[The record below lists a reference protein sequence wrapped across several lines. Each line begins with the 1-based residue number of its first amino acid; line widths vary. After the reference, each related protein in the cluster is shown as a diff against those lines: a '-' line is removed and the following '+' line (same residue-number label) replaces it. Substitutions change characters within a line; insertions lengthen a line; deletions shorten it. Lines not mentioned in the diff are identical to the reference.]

1 MTFMKKTLVASTAL
15 ALVAA
20 PAFSQTTPSLNAE
33 ASAEVQVQIEKDGD
47 NGVNSVGDAIGATG
61 DFATDTVGGAVNL
74 AGDASGATGKFATDT
89 AGGAVNLAGDA
100 VTETGEFVAGTG
112 SAITGLLEGPGADM
126 TTTATVYRFVA
137 AEELDARVA
146 KGTPVTG
153 LDNAS
158 LIGEYVTTLDGTQ
171 IGRIGE
177 VERTEAGALQTL
189 TLDTNVTD
197 AEFKLMASATTKTD
211 DGIILALT
219 DAEFVAIVEATAAD

>member
-1 MTFMKKTLVASTAL
+1 MTFMKKTLAASTAL

-20 PAFSQTTPSLNAE
+20 PAFSQTTPTVNAE
-33 ASAEVQVQIEKDGD
+33 ASAEAQVQIEKDGD
-47 NGVNSVGDAIGATG
+47 NGVNSVGDALGATG

-74 AGDASGATGKFATDT
+74 AGDAVT
-89 AGGAVNLAGDA
+89 A
-100 VTETGEFVAGTG
+100 TGEFVAGTG

-126 TTTATVYRFVA
+126 TTTATVYRFVS

>member
-1 MTFMKKTLVASTAL
+1 MTFMKKTLAASTAL

-20 PAFSQTTPSLNAE
+20 PAFSQTTPTVNAE
-33 ASAEVQVQIEKDGD
+33 ASAEAQVQIEKDGD
-47 NGVNSVGDAIGATG
+47 NGVNSVGDALGATG

-74 AGDASGATGKFATDT
+74 AGDAVT
-89 AGGAVNLAGDA
+89 A
-100 VTETGEFVAGTG
+100 TGEFVAGTG

-126 TTTATVYRFVA
+126 TTTATVYRFVP